1 MMDAAEESEESEKAE
16 KSKKKKTKSKKAK
29 DEEEVPAPKEVP
41 KDEIAKIEEARSEAG
56 DAEDKTDKKEKKK
69 DKKKDAKRKREAEDT
84 EAAADGDVFAID
96 TGSAKKGKK
105 PKSKT
110 AKDST
115 EDNAAKGRPGQTEAD
130 GEQWNVSALEG
141 GSARQA
147 KFLKLL
153 GGGKK
158 AGAGAAAS
166 THNGHG
172 SSKQDIEKVQTSLE
186 KQFYSGMKMKHDGQ
200 GHKRGLG
207 A

>member
-1 MMDAAEESEESEKAE
+1 MTDAAEESEESEKAE
-16 KSKKKKTKSKKAK
+16 KPSKKKKKAKKAK

-41 KDEIAKIEEARSEAG
+41 KDEIAKAEEARSEAG
-56 DAEDKTDKKEKKK
+56 DADKADKKEKKK
-69 DKKKDAKRKREAEDT
+69 DKKKDKKRKREADDT
-84 EAAADGDVFAID
+84 DAAADGDVFVID

-105 PKSKT
+105 SKSKI
-110 AKDST
+110 AKDSAEENIT
-115 EDNAAKGRPGQTEAD
+115 KETAGQPEAD

-158 AGAGAAAS
+158 AGATAAAGAHS
-166 THNGHG
+166 GHG
-172 SSKQDIEKVQTSLE
+172 SSRQDIDKVQTSLE